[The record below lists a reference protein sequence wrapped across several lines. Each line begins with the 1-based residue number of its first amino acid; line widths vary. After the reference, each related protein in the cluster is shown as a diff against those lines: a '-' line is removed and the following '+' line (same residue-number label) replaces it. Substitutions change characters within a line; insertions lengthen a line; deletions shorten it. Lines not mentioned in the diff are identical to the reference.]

1 MGFELS
7 ADISIVAVLIAAAAS
22 MILGMIWYSPM
33 GFGNL
38 WMDLSG
44 MRPKN
49 KKEEA
54 QMKEDAK
61 PAMIG
66 SLVASLIMAYV
77 LAHFMSYLNV
87 NTMME
92 AFQLAFW
99 VWFGFVATVTLSDHL
114 YTKNPIQLFFLNTSY
129 RLASFLA
136 MGAVLV
142 MLNG

>member
-1 MGFELS
+1 MGFELF
-7 ADISIVAVLIAAAAS
+7 ADISIVAVLVAAAAN

-49 KKEEA
+49 KKEED

-66 SLVASLIMAYV
+66 SLVSSVIMAYV
-77 LAHFMSYLNV
+77 LNLFMIEFSV
-87 NTMME
+87 SSITE
-92 AFQLAFW
+92 ALSLALW
-99 VWFGFVATVTLSDHL
+99 IWFGFVATVTLSDHL
-114 YTKNPIQLFFLNTSY
+114 YSKNPIQLFFLNTGY
-129 RLASFLA
+129 RLAAFVA
-136 MGAVLV
+136 MGVVLV
-142 MLNG
+142 MLN